1 MPSLRILLAGF
12 VTMLFAA
19 AAAGAAPIQD
29 FASPGPDAVGFR
41 QMPLPDEDGK
51 RPLALTVWYP
61 AVADPTQPA
70 ATFDAKPGNPSAVRA
85 RQDAPPA
92 AIGGPYPLVVIAH
105 GLMGSGSV
113 HFLWG
118 THLASY
124 GFVVMTVD
132 ASDFGDSALLDAG
145 SKADADAIVL
155 LHDHPADIMREIA
168 FADTL
173 TAPGGAF
180 ASLIDTTHIGVW
192 GYAAGGTTALQAA
205 GARIDFQALAAWCD
219 DKRSDF
225 FAAESCQYVGHE
237 TAVAA
242 LYGVQ
247 DPMAEPLPPLADNRV
262 AAIVLAAAGG
272 QLHAFGGD
280 GLTGLAVPTM
290 IMAGS
295 GDVFV
300 SPGYNSVWAYD
311 QIGSPIK
318 ALAIFDGGTAR
329 SFRSCCG
336 YDRAQ
341 GGPNVRDLRAHLT
354 TAFLLDV
361 LKADSAAH
369 QALLPGAFAV
379 SGVEY
384 KTTMQ

>member
-1 MPSLRILLAGF
+1 MPSLRILIASLAMVF
-12 VTMLFAA
+12 LTNAQAA
-19 AAAGAAPIQD
+19 AAAPAAD
-29 FASPGPDAVGFR
+29 FASPGPDAVGF
-41 QMPLPDEDGK
+41 QQLPLPDKDGK
-51 RPLALTVWYP
+51 RPLAVTIWYP
-61 AVADPTQPA
+61 AIADPSQPS

-85 RQDAPPA
+85 RKDAPPTP
-92 AIGGPYPLVVIAH
+92 IGGPYPLVIIAH

-113 HFLWG
+113 YFLWG

-124 GFVVMTVD
+124 GFVVITVD
-132 ASDFGDSALLDAG
+132 AKDFGDTSLDAA
-145 SKADADAIVL
+145 SNAEADAIVL
-155 LHDHPADIMREIA
+155 LHDHPNDILREIA

-180 ASLIDTTHIGVW
+180 AAQIDTAHIGVW

-205 GARIDFQALAAWCD
+205 GARIDFQALGSWCA
-219 DKRSDF
+219 DKRSDY
-225 FAAESCQYVGHE
+225 FAEESCQFVGHE

-242 LYGVQ
+242 LYGVT

-272 QLHAFGGD
+272 QLHAFDGD
-280 GLTGLAVPTM
+280 GLTGLAVPAL
-290 IMAGS
+290 IMAGT
-295 GDVFV
+295 GDVSV
-300 SPGYNSVWAYD
+300 SPTYNSRWAFD

-318 ALAIFDGGTAR
+318 ALAIFDGGTGR

-341 GGPNVRDLRAHLT
+341 GGPNLHDLRAHLT

-361 LKADSAAH
+361 LKGDPAAH
-369 QALLPGAFAV
+369 RALLQGAV
-379 SGVEY
+379 DIPGVEY
-384 KTTMQ
+384 QTTMQ